1 MRSLQ
6 EERAVLAILAR
17 INHQIAL
24 SFGDLKKIFKK
35 GEIVTISNYLDPRLI
50 SFLDVS
56 ARDEAIDQ
64 LVSNL
69 EKSDKLKDRN
79 AFFAAILEREKIVST
94 GIGLGVAIPHAKL
107 KGYPD
112 FFISVGIQRGQGI
125 EWNALD
131 GGPVH
136 LIFMIGGPEDR
147 QTEYLK
153 ILSHLTLAIKN
164 EERRKKL
171 LKAKTPQEVIDLFL
185 GC

>member
-1 MRSLQ
+1 MG
-6 EERAVLAILAR
+6 LAILAR
-17 INHQIAL
+17 INHHIAL
-24 SFGDLKKIFKK
+24 SIDDFKKIFKK
-35 GEIVTISNYLDPRLI
+35 EGVVTISNYLDARLI

-56 ARDEAIDQ
+56 TRDDAIDH
-64 LVSNL
+64 LVGVL
-69 EKSDKLKDRN
+69 EKSNKLQDR
-79 AFFAAILEREKIVST
+79 ATFCSAILERERIVST

-112 FFISVGIQRGQGI
+112 FFIAVGIQKKEGI

-131 GGPVH
+131 GGLVR
-136 LIFMIGGPEDR
+136 LIFLIGGPEDK

-164 EERRKKL
+164 QERRKKL
-171 LKAKTPQEVIDLFL
+171 LKAKDAQEVIDLFQ

>member
-1 MRSLQ
+1 M
-6 EERAVLAILAR
+6 
-17 INHQIAL
+17 
-24 SFGDLKKIFKK
+24 
-35 GEIVTISNYLDPRLI
+35 TISNYLDPRLI
-50 SFLDVS
+50 SFLDVN
-56 ARDEAIDQ
+56 ARDDAIDE
-64 LVSNL
+64 LVSAL

-79 AFFAAILEREKIVST
+79 AFYAAILDREKIVST

-107 KGYPD
+107 KEYSD
-112 FFISVGIQRGQGI
+112 FFIAIGIQRTRGI

-131 GGPVH
+131 GGPVR

-171 LKAKTPQEVIDLFL
+171 LKAKTPQEVIELFQ